1 MKDGIILNLPAEQ
14 DELKKLKAGQMLY
27 INGIIYTARDQAH
40 IRMIKEL
47 HEGVKLPFSLVNASI
62 YYCGPT
68 PKRPGKIV
76 GAIGPTTSSRM
87 DKNTVPLLEKG
98 MRVMIGKGK
107 RSDEVVEAIKEY
119 KAVYLCA
126 IGGAGALYANCIKK
140 FEVAGYEDL
149 MSEAI
154 YKLEVENF
162 PAVVAIDT
170 EGNSI
175 FNRSTF
181 Q

>member
-1 MKDGIILNLPAEQ
+1 MEDKIILELPA
-14 DELKKLKAGQMLY
+14 DEAALKKLKVGQMIY

-40 IRMIKEL
+40 MRMIKEL
-47 HEGVKLPFSLVNASI
+47 NEGIPLPISLSNTAI

-68 PKRPGKIV
+68 PKRPDKIV

-87 DKNTVPLLEKG
+87 DKNTIPLLEKG
-98 MRVMIGKGK
+98 MKVMIGKGK
-107 RSDEVVEAIKEY
+107 RSEEVIDGMKKY

-149 MSEAI
+149 MAEAI

-170 EGNSI
+170 QGNNI
-175 FNRSTF
+175 F
-181 Q
+181 

>member
-1 MKDGIILNLPAEQ
+1 MEDRIMLHLPA
-14 DELKKLKAGQMLY
+14 DDATLKALKVGQMIY
-27 INGIIYTARDQAH
+27 ISGTIYTARDQAH
-40 IRMIKEL
+40 MRMIKEL
-47 HEGVKLPFSLVNASI
+47 NEGIPLPISLSNAAI

-98 MRVMIGKGK
+98 VRVMIGKGK
-107 RSDEVVEAIKEY
+107 RSDEVIKGIKKY

-149 MSEAI
+149 MAEAI

-162 PAVVAIDT
+162 PAVVAIDAQ
-170 EGNSI
+170 GNNI
-175 FNRSTF
+175 F
-181 Q
+181 